1 MIHQRKMR
9 MEVTENLGVERGV
22 MKKVVAFCGLV
33 RSNAQGRSV
42 RSFQN
47 C

>member
-22 MKKVVAFCGLV
+22 IKKVVAFCGLLLGV
-33 RSNAQGRSV
+33 MLKV
-42 RSFQN
+42 EV
-47 C
+47 